1 MEKTSIKYL
10 RGIDQF
16 QKKDIL
22 QLKSIEEKIRIE
34 FDIPPK
40 NIENLKIL
48 NEEVLSYK
56 PNTSIVLTSDNLPWI
71 DLNLFKELSL
81 IQSIDFMTR
90 PLSRLDNI
98 EGISHFKKLKT
109 LGILL
114 ASDKDLDISELSE
127 LPCIEEL
134 VIEEPLNKKRSLV
147 IGSLQT
153 LKSLKI
159 RKLDLNFIQQP
170 LIKLTTLEVFNLK
183 SADNFASIFPNI
195 EVLDIYSSNYLEN
208 IDFVKNLSSLKRL
221 FIWGANN
228 IKEIP
233 DLSNLKN
240 LEQLHLRNMKR
251 VEYIPNLSYV
261 QKLSLEK
268 VGK

>member
-1 MEKTSIKYL
+1 MCNKSIKYL

-22 QLKSIEEKIRIE
+22 QLKNIEEKIRIE

-170 LIKLTTLEVFNLK
+170 FKK
-183 SADNFASIFPNI
+183 C
-195 EVLDIYSSNYLEN
+195 
-208 IDFVKNLSSLKRL
+208 
-221 FIWGANN
+221 
-228 IKEIP
+228 
-233 DLSNLKN
+233 
-240 LEQLHLRNMKR
+240 
-251 VEYIPNLSYV
+251 
-261 QKLSLEK
+261 
-268 VGK
+268 